1 MDSKKIRIKSIIK
14 SQGDID
20 KTSSVWDCKI
30 KTKGDVV
37 SIFYKEKLDDD
48 TFVNTKINVE
58 ENKVT
63 IIRTGDY
70 SSRMEYIKNTE
81 TEFLYNT
88 PYGSMNAKIKTG
100 DISASVDEQ
109 GGHIE
114 FSYEMSF
121 FEALSMNSIIID
133 VF

>member
-1 MDSKKIRIKSIIK
+1 MDSKKIRIQSIIK
-14 SQGDID
+14 SEGDTD

-30 KTKGDVV
+30 KAKDEVV
-37 SIFYKEKLDDD
+37 SVFYKEKLDDD

-58 ENKVT
+58 KNKVT

-70 SSRMEYIKNTE
+70 SARMEYINNTE

-88 PYGSMNAKIKTG
+88 PYGSMHAKIKTG
-100 DISASVDEQ
+100 DIYASINEQ

-121 FEALSMNSIIID
+121 FETLSTNSIIID